1 MREKDL
7 MCSKKK
13 KKKKKKKNATFLE
26 IKKVKKLKTF
36 IFVSWNL

>member
-7 MCSKKK
+7 MCSKK